1 MSGHASPVRWMC
13 ILLAAVLLA
22 GISSAP
28 VPAQLGPTLEVGLTA
43 SDVGQLDPHLSSK
56 TQDVAVVD
64 AIFNG
69 LVRFPEG
76 SIALDRL
83 SPDLAERWQVS
94 ADGKVWTFY
103 LRKGVQFH
111 RNYGELTAE
120 DVVFSVEK
128 AADSKRSAFAP
139 DYKNLERIESVDR
152 YTVRV
157 TLKKAASPP
166 DVLSMFANYH
176 GGFIVSRKA
185 VTDLG
190 DKFVLNPVGTG
201 PFAFKEYAP
210 QRHVLLERHDRYFR
224 GRPKIA
230 RIAYRYIA
238 DAKSRQLA
246 FERGELHV
254 IEGIRE
260 QWWVEELKRK
270 GNVIVDVVG
279 PGEMRTLHMNMTR
292 KPLDN
297 LRVRQAIAY
306 AINRR
311 EIVEFI
317 GSAIARPAYA
327 PVPPGYLGSLH
338 DDKDIPRYA
347 YDPSKA
353 KRLLTEAGYPDGVSL
368 GVVLITS
375 VDPLRRPMEMITEQ
389 LRRVN
394 ITYTL
399 QVLDHTSWHARI
411 RQDASALVLY
421 GAARFPTGDQYL
433 SQFYHSSAVVGKP
446 TAVTNFSHYGEVIP
460 GVDQFIDAAKGE
472 PDATKQLA
480 AWAQAQRKILADLP
494 ALPLYV
500 LNLVLVRRP
509 NVDLGYMPKDT
520 LSLFYQFREFT
531 TVK

>member
-1 MSGHASPVRWMC
+1 MTERAHRVLWIVALLVTALVASIGSP
-13 ILLAAVLLA
+13 LAQ
-22 GISSAP
+22 
-28 VPAQLGPTLEVGLTA
+28 AQVGPTLEVGLAA

-56 TQDVAVVD
+56 TQDVAIVD

-76 SIALDRL
+76 SIALERL
-83 SPDLAERWQVS
+83 SPDLAERWEIS
-94 ADGKVWTFY
+94 KDRTVWIFH
-103 LRKGVQFH
+103 LRKGVHFH
-111 RNYGELTAE
+111 RNYGELTSE
-120 DVVFSVEK
+120 DVVFSIER
-128 AADSKRSAFAP
+128 AADPKRSAFSP
-139 DYKNLERIESVDR
+139 DYKNIERVEATDR

-157 TLKKAASPP
+157 TLKKAASPT
-166 DVLSMFANYH
+166 DVLAMFTNYH
-176 GGFIVSRKA
+176 GGFIVSKKA
-185 VTDLG
+185 ATDLG
-190 DKFVLNPVGTG
+190 ERFALNPVGTG
-201 PFAFKEYAP
+201 PFVFKEYAP
-210 QRHVLLERHDRYFR
+210 QRYVLLERHDRYFR

-260 QWWVEELKRK
+260 QWWVDELKRK
-270 GNVIVDVVG
+270 GNVVVEVVG
-279 PGEMRTLHMNMTR
+279 PGEMRTLHMNMAR
-292 KPLDN
+292 RPLDD

-317 GSAIARPAYA
+317 GSAIARPAHA

-338 DDKDIPRYA
+338 DARDIPRFA

-353 KRLLTEAGYPDGVSL
+353 KRLLAEAGYPDGVNL
-368 GVVLITS
+368 GFVLITS
-375 VDPLRRPMEMITEQ
+375 VDSLRRPMEMITEQ
-389 LRRVN
+389 LRRVG

-421 GAARFPTGDQYL
+421 GAARFPTADQYL

-446 TAVTNFSHYGEVIP
+446 TAVTNFSHYGDVTP
-460 GVDQFIDAAKGE
+460 GVDSLIDAAKGE
-472 PDATKQLA
+472 PDTEKQLA
-480 AWAQAQRKILADLP
+480 AWGQAQRKILADLP
-494 ALPLYV
+494 AIPLYV
-500 LNLVLVRRP
+500 LNLVLVRKP
-509 NVDLGYMPKDT
+509 NVDLGYKPEST
-520 LSLFYQFREFT
+520 LALFYQFREFT
-531 TVK
+531 AIK